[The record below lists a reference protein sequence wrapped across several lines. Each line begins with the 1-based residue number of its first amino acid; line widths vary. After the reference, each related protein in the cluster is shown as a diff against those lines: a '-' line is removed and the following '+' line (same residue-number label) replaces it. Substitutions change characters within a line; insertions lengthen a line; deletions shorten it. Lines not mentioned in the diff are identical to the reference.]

1 MKAKLIII
9 IVLALCSFT
18 VSAQEFIAPYN
29 MMRSTQA
36 NVDVIDTVP
45 ADEVWKVESML
56 FDGIGHNGYAKFYHN
71 NQGIFCYFNGGEQKP
86 KFPFW
91 LDSGEV
97 IILPYE
103 IALQP
108 NSSSYPTNELKVI
121 SILRFKKPD

>member
-9 IVLALCSFT
+9 TVLALCSFT

-36 NVDVIDTVP
+36 NVDIIDTVP
-45 ADEVWKVESML
+45 ADEVWKVES
-56 FDGIGHNGYAKFYHN
+56 FGFNPNYVGYARYYHN
-71 NQGIFCYFNGGEQKP
+71 YLPIELIRGNSIRSP
-86 KFPFW
+86 KLPFW

-97 IILPYE
+97 IILPYR

-108 NSSSYPTNELKVI
+108 NSSSNPNDLQVI

>member
-9 IVLALCSFT
+9 TVLALGSFN

-56 FDGIGHNGYAKFYHN
+56 FDAIGHNGHAKFYHN
-71 NQGIFCYFNGGEQKP
+71 NRGVFLYYDGDDQTP

-97 IILPYE
+97 IILPYRL
-103 IALQP
+103 ALQP
-108 NSSSYPTNELKVI
+108 NTSSTVNSLGAI

>member
-9 IVLALCSFT
+9 TVLALGSFT

-56 FDGIGHNGYAKFYHN
+56 FDGIDHNSSAIFYLN
-71 NQGIFCYFNGGEQKP
+71 NQGSSCYFNGGEQKP

-97 IILPYE
+97 IILPYR
-103 IALQP
+103 IGLQP
-108 NSSSYPTNELKVI
+108 NYSSYPNDLKVI

>member
-9 IVLALCSFT
+9 TVLALGSFT

-36 NVDVIDTVP
+36 NVDIIDTVP

-56 FDGIGHNGYAKFYHN
+56 FDAIGHNGYAKFYHN

-97 IILPYE
+97 IILPYRLS
-103 IALQP
+103 LQP
-108 NSSSYPTNELKVI
+108 NTTSSVNNLGAI

>member
-1 MKAKLIII
+1 MI
-9 IVLALCSFT
+9 
-18 VSAQEFIAPYN
+18 
-29 MMRSTQA
+29 MMGRSKA

-71 NQGIFCYFNGGEQKP
+71 NQGIFCYFNDGEQKP

-91 LDSGEV
+91 LHSEEV
-97 IILPYE
+97 IILPYRL
-103 IALQP
+103 ALQP
-108 NSSSYPTNELKVI
+108 NTTTNVNNLRAI

>member
-1 MKAKLIII
+1 MKSKLIII
-9 IVLALCSFT
+9 TVLALGSFS

-56 FDGIGHNGYAKFYHN
+56 FDAIGNGYAKFYHN
-71 NQGIFCYFNGGEQKP
+71 NQGIFCYNYGNEQKP

-97 IILPYE
+97 IILPYRLS
-103 IALQP
+103 LQP
-108 NSSSYPTNELKVI
+108 NTTHNENKLRAI

>member
-9 IVLALCSFT
+9 TVLALCSFT

-45 ADEVWKVESML
+45 ADEVWKVESFGFNDDYL
-56 FDGIGHNGYAKFYHN
+56 ESNNCYPKYYLNDHLIDIGQNSKL
-71 NQGIFCYFNGGEQKP
+71 
-86 KFPFW
+86 PFW
-91 LDSGEV
+91 LDSGD
-97 IILPYE
+97 ILLLPYR
-103 IALQP
+103 IYKQP
-108 NSSSYPTNELKVI
+108 TSSNTQNDLEFI

>member
-9 IVLALCSFT
+9 TVLALGSFT
-18 VSAQEFIAPYN
+18 VRAQEFIAPYN
-29 MMRSTQA
+29 MMRS

-56 FDGIGHNGYAKFYHN
+56 FSDIEHYEDAMFYHN
-71 NQGIFCYFNGGEQKP
+71 TRGVFLYYEGDNQTP

-91 LDSGEV
+91 LNSGEV
-97 IILPYE
+97 INLPFRC
-103 IALQP
+103 P
-108 NSSSYPTNELKVI
+108 SSQVNKLEAI

>member
-9 IVLALCSFT
+9 TVLALGSFS

-56 FDGIGHNGYAKFYHN
+56 FDGIGHNGYAIFYHN
-71 NQGIFCYFNGGEQKP
+71 NQGIFCYFNGDEQEP

-91 LDSGEV
+91 LNSGEV
-97 IILPYE
+97 IILPYRLS
-103 IALQP
+103 LQP
-108 NSSSYPTNELKVI
+108 NTTSNVNNLGAI

>member
-9 IVLALCSFT
+9 TVLALGSFS

-29 MMRSTQA
+29 MMKGN

-45 ADEVWKVESML
+45 ADEIWKVESY
-56 FDGIGHNGYAKFYHN
+56 GNSNRNN
-71 NQGIFCYFNGGEQKP
+71 NQSGFILNGESTQLCYYGYPEM

-91 LDSGEV
+91 LNSGDV
-97 IILPYE
+97 IE
-103 IALQP
+103 IP
-108 NSSSYPTNELKVI
+108 HKWNSTYNNSNAVRFI

>member
-9 IVLALCSFT
+9 TVLALGSLT
-18 VSAQEFIAPYN
+18 VGAQEFIAPYN

-36 NVDVIDTVP
+36 NVDIIDTVP

-56 FDGIGHNGYAKFYHN
+56 FNGINHNSYAIFYLN
-71 NQGIFCYFNGGEQKP
+71 NQGISCYFNGGEQKP

-97 IILPYE
+97 IILPYRL
-103 IALQP
+103 ALQP
-108 NSSSYPTNELKVI
+108 NTTTNVNNLRAI

>member
-9 IVLALCSFT
+9 TVLVLGSFT

-45 ADEVWKVESML
+45 ADEVWKVES
-56 FDGIGHNGYAKFYHN
+56 FGFTPNYTGYARYYHN
-71 NQGIFCYFNGGEQKP
+71 NLAIEGKQGTALSQKL
-86 KFPFW
+86 PFW

-97 IILPYE
+97 IILPYR

-108 NSSSYPTNELKVI
+108 NSTAIPNDLQVI